1 MTDEQKQKI
10 QEARA
15 HLAVALV
22 QVHPS
27 DDQIIVGHMREAQAA
42 LDAALYPNPK
52 DRKTFTEEFRAIAID
67 YADRKATKQ

>member
-1 MTDEQKQKI
+1 MTDTQKQKI

-27 DDQIIVGHMREAQAA
+27 DDKIIVDHMREAQAA
-42 LDAALYPNPK
+42 LDAALYQQPHNGLTLPTYRH
-52 DRKTFTEEFRAIAID
+52 DIRHDSTYEGRG
-67 YADRKATKQ
+67 Y

>member
-10 QEARA
+10 QEARS

-27 DDQIIVGHMREAQAA
+27 DDQIIVGHMRAAQAA
-42 LDAALYPNPK
+42 LDAALYPPRQEITRNDIERMK
-52 DRKTFTEEFRAIAID
+52 RDGYLGAGWVR
-67 YADRKATKQ
+67 